1 MIRIS
6 KEIFQ
11 LAIIVTIGVAIRLV
25 VIPAVSGSPYG
36 VVDVY
41 YADKQAAKSVL
52 DFVNP
57 YSQTYIVNGI
67 QSVNFVYLPFV
78 PIYYAP
84 FYILGDIRF
93 GNIFADILIM
103 LSVYYVAKSIR
114 RDRAIYAPLLFAILP
129 VSIWLTIV
137 SGTNIM
143 VGTAFLALGAAAV
156 LHGKFWSG
164 SLFLGIAVA
173 TNQLLVLALPMII
186 YYYWKRGRL
195 YEFSIVA
202 LVAAAIILPF
212 FIMSPSRFIYNVL
225 EYQFV
230 RPLQANGSYSLY
242 SILYVAFGVRFTS
255 WVRVGSVLVLTTLN
269 VLWVS
274 RRIDTFVLS
283 IGMMLLL
290 GAFILPVNGFWNYF
304 LPSLAF
310 FCALLPRLIY
320 ELNSRIPRADKI
332 VGKN

>member
-1 MIRIS
+1 ML
-6 KEIFQ
+6 Q
-11 LAIIVTIGVAIRLV
+11 LALVVAMGVAIRLV
-25 VIPAVSGSPYG
+25 IIPVVSGSSYG

-41 YADKQAAKSVL
+41 SMDKQAAKSIL
-52 DFVNP
+52 DLVNP
-57 YSQTYIVNGI
+57 YTQTYVVNGV
-67 QSVNFVYLPFV
+67 QSEQFIYLPFI
-78 PIYYAP
+78 PAYYAP
-84 FYILGDIRF
+84 FVVLGDILY
-93 GNIFADILIM
+93 GNIFADVLIIV
-103 LSVYYVAKSIR
+103 SVYYIAKSIR
-114 RDRAIYAPLLFAILP
+114 RGPAIYAPLLFAILP
-129 VSIWLTIV
+129 VSIWLTSV

-143 VGTAFLALGAAAV
+143 IGTAFLALGAAAV

-173 TNQLLVLALPMII
+173 TNQLVMLALPMII

-212 FIMSPSRFIYNVL
+212 FVMSPSRFIYNVL

-242 SILYVAFGVRFTS
+242 SILYVAFGVRLTT
-255 WVRVGSVLVLTTLN
+255 WVRVCFVLALAMLN
-269 VLWVS
+269 VFWVS
-274 RRIDTFVLS
+274 RRIDAFVLS
-283 IGMMLLL
+283 IGMILLL

-320 ELNSRIPRADKI
+320 ELNSRIPRADK
-332 VGKN
+332 VVAKN